1 MIFTPKW
8 TFYNGNACT
17 CCTREENWKVLSSY
31 FRTTL
36 ISNSFRLFIGFP
48 RPLCCFPYRARIKT
62 GNSFYF
68 SKKRL
73 TETNTRNIFLT
84 TAIRELIN
92 YELTFF
98 PDKQL
103 RSTCPSNEGSRF
115 LETYVTKTS
124 VNPLLFPLRQRKN

>member
-1 MIFTPKW
+1 MVMRVHAVPEKKTERFYQVIFAQLQSQIPSA
-8 TFYNGNACT
+8 F
-17 CCTREENWKVLSSY
+17 LSV
-31 FRTTL
+31 FL
-36 ISNSFRLFIGFP
+36 AP
-48 RPLCCFPYRARIKT
+48 CVVFPYRARIKT
-62 GNSFYF
+62 GNS

-73 TETNTRNIFLT
+73 AETNTRNIFLT

-98 PDKQL
+98 PDEQL

>member
-1 MIFTPKW
+1 MVMCVHAVPEKKTERFYQVIFAQLQSQIPSA
-8 TFYNGNACT
+8 F
-17 CCTREENWKVLSSY
+17 LSV
-31 FRTTL
+31 FL
-36 ISNSFRLFIGFP
+36 AP
-48 RPLCCFPYRARIKT
+48 CVVFPYRARIKT

-73 TETNTRNIFLT
+73 AETNSRNIFLT